1 MRKMKNLFIIMTT
14 YLLLLTYM
22 VMAVIG
28 QYALMAAC
36 ASIVAIVIYANLT
49 DEKEENEEWQEEKYS
64 LI

>member
-28 QYALMAAC
+28 QYTIMTVC
-36 ASIVAIVIYANLT
+36 AVIVAIVIYANLT
-49 DEKEENEEWQEEKYS
+49 DEREGSEK
-64 LI
+64 